1 METYP
6 RKRRLDAGESSSCSS
21 GNESSTEKRQRLQF
35 DPDAMAID
43 MNSPLPKIEC
53 HDYSTGLELHHDL
66 SYGISDDH
74 LKFLDARDRNS
85 SPSLSLLDIA
95 STTSSQDFEIP
106 SHKAIDDDYSP
117 SRSPYTDDPELEEA
131 KDSPFTHENKL
142 LARALSRNQAT
153 PYGVCFGM
161 LSAKIID
168 RQSVASNNSIIPVQ
182 LSFEKGIVRL
192 KTSREYMGLME
203 PRISKELSFLSKQH
217 PIHLDAFAVNSRRDK
232 QSKLPEHIVDKLV
245 YVVLYGNIDIRDGVG
260 QYLSDKRLYLQ
271 HPLTYDTSVTYDN
284 PHYFLPPGETL
295 ELPNLLDLNLGD
307 GQTKPTSGILDEA
320 LEIFEGV
327 VIPEDHKNVELE
339 VISGL
344 KTTLKEHQK
353 VAVAFM
359 VEKENGRLEGNRFG
373 CDSPLSLPTGPRL
386 IKAVFISSSIRYR
399 NVVTGSI
406 QTDMPSL
413 PLGGLLAD
421 SMGLGKTLVALAL
434 VAADLAAA
442 SASQIQLLPTLII
455 APTSTLIGWKNQIER
470 HFENGTFQLHV
481 YHGDQRDR
489 DVERL
494 SSYNIILTT
503 YDTLVSDLA
512 GKKTGCLSKIAW
524 RRVILDEAHSIKDK
538 TTKRFKATY
547 TLESKY
553 RWCLTGTPIQNRIDD
568 FAALLSFLRVH
579 PFDRS
584 FKKSIIDPL
593 KSANPGSL
601 RKLRLLVSSVSLRRT
616 KAALGSVIQLPTRK
630 DITQDVEFSKEERA
644 LYDFAKQQANS
655 LLKGRSEETSTLKEY
670 QSILQA
676 ILRLRQICNH
686 NTDLWPAKLNAQF
699 LERYQLSQG
708 LGQAFFDTL
717 DSCEAC
723 GEDIN
728 ENPPPDVTSSCPHIL
743 CGKCT
748 TGSKTSATR
757 CSKTSR
763 NFRSHACPL
772 CFACDFDSMENEVR
786 TTKTHR
792 PQKQRPKHCQPSS
805 KVKSLINNL
814 RKDQSGED
822 GSQKSVVF
830 SCWTT
835 MLDLVEI
842 ALEDAEIGFE
852 RLDGSMTLKQRSSA
866 LQNFSGK
873 VSCQVLLASI
883 QCAGVGLDLT
893 AASRVH
899 LLEPQWNPSSEE
911 QALDRV
917 HRMGQTRPVE
927 TYRYTVKNSIDE
939 YVTALQY
946 KKLQLVKLS
955 FGGESSSHQGLEDLK
970 SLLR

>member
-6 RKRRLDAGESSSCSS
+6 RKRRLDAGEPSSCSS
-21 GNESSTEKRQRLQF
+21 GESSTNKRQRLHF
-35 DPDAMAID
+35 DPDAMVID
-43 MNSPLPKIEC
+43 MDSPLPTIEF
-53 HDYSTGLELHHDL
+53 HDYSTGLGLHHHL
-66 SYGISDDH
+66 SHGTSHDRS
-74 LKFLDARDRNS
+74 KFLDARDRNS

-95 STTSSQDFEIP
+95 STTSSQDFETP

-117 SRSPYTDDPELEEA
+117 SRSPCTDDPELEA
-131 KDSPFTHENKL
+131 KNPPFTHENIL
-142 LARALSRNQAT
+142 LAGALSGNQAT

-168 RQSVASNNSIIPVQ
+168 RQSVTSKNSIIPIQ

-192 KTSREYMGLME
+192 KTSKEYMGLME
-203 PRISKELSFLSKQH
+203 PRISKELSFLGQQH
-217 PIHLDAFAVNSRRDK
+217 PIHFDAFAVNSRRDK
-232 QSKLPEHIVDKLV
+232 RSKLPEYIDDKLV
-245 YVVLYGNIDIRDGVG
+245 YVVLYGNLDIRDGVG

-295 ELPNLLDLNLGD
+295 ELPNLLYLNLGD
-307 GQTKPTSGILDEA
+307 GQTKSTSGILDEA

-327 VIPEDHKNVELE
+327 GIPENHQNVELE
-339 VISGL
+339 LISGL

-359 VEKENGRLEGNRFG
+359 VEKEKGHLEGNRFG
-373 CDSPLSLPTGPRL
+373 CLWEVIHSDTGHSSP
-386 IKAVFISSSIRYR
+386 IRYR
-399 NVVTGSI
+399 NVISGSI

-413 PLGGLLAD
+413 SLGGLLAD

-434 VAADLAAA
+434 VAVDLAAA
-442 SASQIQLLPTLII
+442 
-455 APTSTLIGWKNQIER
+455 TLIGWKNQIER
-470 HFENGTFQLHV
+470 HFENETFRLHV

-494 SSYNIILTT
+494 SSYHIILTT
-503 YDTLVSDLA
+503 YNTLVSDLA
-512 GKKTGCLSKIAW
+512 GNKTGYLS
-524 RRVILDEAHSIKDK
+524 HSIKDK

-579 PFDRS
+579 PFDRN

-593 KSANPGSL
+593 KCANPGSL
-601 RKLRLLVSSVSLRRT
+601 RKLRLLVNSVSLRRT
-616 KAALGSVIQLPTRK
+616 KAALGSVIQLPSRK
-630 DITQDVEFSKEERA
+630 DITEDIEFSKEERA

-655 LLKGRSEETSTLKEY
+655 LLKERSGETSTLKEY

-699 LERYQLSQG
+699 HERYQLSQG

-757 CSKTSR
+757 GSKACR

-772 CFACDFDSMENEVR
+772 CFACDFDSMEHDVR
-786 TTKTHR
+786 TTKAHQR
-792 PQKQRPKHCQPSS
+792 QKQSPKHWQPSS

-814 RKDQSGED
+814 RKDQFSED
-822 GSQKSVVF
+822 GLQKRWDESVLTELASSVVF

-842 ALEDAEIGFE
+842 ALEDAGIGFE

-873 VSCQVLLASI
+873 VSCQVLLASV
-883 QCAGVGLDLT
+883 QCAGVGYLDLT

-917 HRMGQTRPVE
+917 HRMGQTHPVE
-927 TYRYTVKNSIDE
+927 TYRYIVKNSIDE